1 MAVDDHAFYERFDS
15 ELTELIRLARDPRLT
30 DKMVAGTDA
39 GIDRH
44 LYVLL
49 NLIHDRGPVR
59 ARDLLPIVAV
69 DQSTLSRQISSLATN
84 PGRAHGRLADQSSHD
99 TVAIGHAARRRPSH
113 GRRHQR
119 PLSLSGSIGE
129 YSGPVSR
136 LGFLTSLTWSPS
148 GGVTTTRSGE
158 ADGGG
163 G

>member
-69 DQSTLSRQISSLATN
+69 DQSTLSRQISSLADHGLVERT
-84 PGRAHGRLADQSSHD
+84 PDAVDRRAVLVDVTDKGRA
-99 TVAIGHAARRRPSH
+99 AISAARCEWQRTLAGLMADWPTSRRTTLLRSVMQLVDGLRTVVDISAPS
-113 GRRHQR
+113 R
-119 PLSLSGSIGE
+119 
-129 YSGPVSR
+129 
-136 LGFLTSLTWSPS
+136 
-148 GGVTTTRSGE
+148 
-158 ADGGG
+158 
-163 G
+163 